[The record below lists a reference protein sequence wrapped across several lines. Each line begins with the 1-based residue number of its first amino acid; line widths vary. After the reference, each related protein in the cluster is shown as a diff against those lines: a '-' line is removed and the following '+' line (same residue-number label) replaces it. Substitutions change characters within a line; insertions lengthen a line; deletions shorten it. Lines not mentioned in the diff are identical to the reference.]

1 MTWSVPRW
9 LRRAALFVPALG
21 CALLA
26 VVFAGAGASSRA
38 LACDRAAGRCTWTT
52 GGWPAGDERTFAI
65 ASVREVRLV
74 EGLGK
79 HGRQA
84 ETALVFASGHEL
96 RLARADA
103 GAARARFARLHGFFA
118 GQGAA
123 VRDDSP
129 PRRWLYLVAAA
140 AAVAAVILGWR
151 AAHRPIVAAIAIAP
165 GARPAPWHRRREAR
179 LFIGA
184 VAVAMVV
191 QLGFRIRACTSQG
204 TLALD
209 CRTRCRFQGGECLP
223 GGAIEVPLDPGDYT
237 VEVWTA
243 SGPERWRPRPFSI
256 AVGEVTR
263 VVCEP

>member
-103 GAARARFARLHGFFA
+103 GARGLASPACTASSPGRARRSATTARRGA
-118 GQGAA
+118 GCTW
-123 VRDDSP
+123 SP
-129 PRRWLYLVAAA
+129 PR
-140 AAVAAVILGWR
+140 
-151 AAHRPIVAAIAIAP
+151 
-165 GARPAPWHRRREAR
+165 
-179 LFIGA
+179 
-184 VAVAMVV
+184 
-191 QLGFRIRACTSQG
+191 
-204 TLALD
+204 
-209 CRTRCRFQGGECLP
+209 
-223 GGAIEVPLDPGDYT
+223 
-237 VEVWTA
+237 
-243 SGPERWRPRPFSI
+243 PRSP
-256 AVGEVTR
+256 
-263 VVCEP
+263 P